1 MNRERES
8 CVGSLYSATAVLG
21 GNEEPEGGNRS
32 AQSNDEMMNAMQN
45 GCFLF
50 LLALLANFTAASKN
64 SATLT
69 KSSSTNPLDVRA
81 GVPGLSAFGQA
92 RVKDRKQMRKAHA
105 LFAREAFCEEDG
117 HKRSALPI
125 RMPPG
130 TMAETSPG
138 TVFLLAAIC
147 TNSKTFSTRE
157 PSIPCKK
164 KSQCSRMLRNEI
176 DIHFSL
182 ICHRL

>member
-1 MNRERES
+1 MAQEKALASSES
-8 CVGSLYSATAVLG
+8 TSLSCAKRFSATSTAL
-21 GNEEPEGGNRS
+21 
-32 AQSNDEMMNAMQN
+32 AAMSGRFILMQATVS
-45 GCFLF
+45 CKTQRPTLRK
-50 LLALLANFTAASKN
+50 ASKN

-69 KSSSTNPLDVRA
+69 KSSSKKSSRRESRGSWIARQEWRIGSKGEALMHCL
-81 GVPGLSAFGQA
+81 PG
-92 RVKDRKQMRKAHA
+92 KN
-105 LFAREAFCEEDG
+105 FCEEDG
-117 HKRSALPI
+117 QKRSALPI

-130 TMAETSPG
+130 TMADTSPG

-147 TNSKTFSTRE
+147 TDSKTFSTRE

-182 ICHRL
+182 RCHRL